1 MLGAYQQLLMS
12 QLPAIMY
19 FQSILPRNSID
30 RQSSAYLGSAG
41 SPPAACMFRS
51 SLQCRGSQA
60 QPLSSRCAAAAAAA
74 DAAAALPHAAKLIC
88 ILMMSI
94 VACIFNW
101 CSDLAHDH

>member
-1 MLGAYQQLLMS
+1 MS
-12 QLPAIMY
+12 QRSCHHV
-19 FQSILPRNSID
+19 FQSILPRNRIN
-30 RQSSAYLGSAG
+30 RQSYLGSAG

-60 QPLSSRCAAAAAAA
+60 QPLSSRYAAAAAAV
-74 DAAAALPHAAKLIC
+74 LPHAAKLIC

-101 CSDLAHDH
+101 CSDRAYEH